1 VANAEAAR
9 SGSFASIDLKIGG
22 VRPWSPGDPHLY
34 TVVVEPLRAGSPCD
48 RTVHRIG
55 VRDVRVEGSRLLFN
69 GEPVFL
75 RGFGKHEDS
84 PVRGRGLDLP
94 LLVKDFGL
102 LEWIGANSVR
112 TSHYPYDES
121 FLDLADERG
130 VLVISEIPSINLDF
144 RRVTEHTL
152 ATHERAVTAQI
163 ARDRN
168 HPSVILWSLANEPG
182 YLGEQQYAERS
193 GAYWRRL
200 FEHARALDPSRPL
213 TCAQVQRHGPDD
225 PVFAACDVLSI
236 NRYYGWYDHPGQLDT
251 AAALL
256 QAELDALAA
265 RHGKPILVAEFG
277 ADTVAGLHATYD
289 QLFTE
294 EYQEAFLRR
303 YLEVIERHPATIG
316 AHVWNFADFRT
327 AQHFRRVVLNLK
339 GVFTRTREP
348 KRAAFALK
356 ELWSRAP
363 ARR

>member
-1 VANAEAAR
+1 
-9 SGSFASIDLKIGG
+9 
-22 VRPWSPGDPHLY
+22 
-34 TVVVEPLRAGSPCD
+34 
-48 RTVHRIG
+48 
-55 VRDVRVEGSRLLFN
+55 
-69 GEPVFL
+69 
-75 RGFGKHEDS
+75 
-84 PVRGRGLDLP
+84 
-94 LLVKDFGL
+94 
-102 LEWIGANSVR
+102 
-112 TSHYPYDES
+112 
-121 FLDLADERG
+121 
-130 VLVISEIPSINLDF
+130 
-144 RRVTEHTL
+144 
-152 ATHERAVTAQI
+152 
-163 ARDRN
+163 
-168 HPSVILWSLANEPG
+168 
-182 YLGEQQYAERS
+182 
-193 GAYWRRL
+193 
-200 FEHARALDPSRPL
+200 
-213 TCAQVQRHGPDD
+213 VQRHGPDD